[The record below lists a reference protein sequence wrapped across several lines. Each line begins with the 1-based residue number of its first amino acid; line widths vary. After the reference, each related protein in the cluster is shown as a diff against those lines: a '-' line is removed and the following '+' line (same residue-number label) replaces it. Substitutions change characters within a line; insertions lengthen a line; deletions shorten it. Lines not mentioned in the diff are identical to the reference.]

1 VRIQRKSAVSCN
13 FRTFD
18 GRLIWGTIGTWTGVW
33 IGSLWLRLLYGI
45 ALSDSVEVENQI
57 IRILF
62 MMGHIVSLMAHLTI
76 HGSNTVKEFPIDIAF
91 PETFLHRETNETGAI
106 SGWNVRPDIMI
117 VWAGHP
123 TFDSSRNFTESIA
136 RNAIHS
142 GVRGDFGEYSAA
154 NGRVISTQK
163 KNL

>member
-1 VRIQRKSAVSCN
+1 MGNYRYLDWSLDWESLAAAPIWDSTFGFGGSGEPNNKNSLYDGSHCVTDGPFNNTWLQYRK
-13 FRTFD
+13 
-18 GRLIWGTIGTWTGVW
+18 
-33 IGSLWLRLLYGI
+33 GI
-45 ALSDSVEVENQI
+45 SDRHCLSRN
-57 IRILF
+57 
-62 MMGHIVSLMAHLTI
+62 
-76 HGSNTVKEFPIDIAF
+76 
-91 PETFLHRETNETGAI
+91 FLHRETNETGAI

-163 KNL
+163 KPFNKSR